1 MQNNKNYLNIRVFY
15 FKYIYCCIVFS
26 VKLFLKKFV
35 RIYVM
40 EGGGGLFRIGWYVIN
55 GVYNMYIVLS
65 KVVMGR
71 VYQYVML
78 VLLRVLL
85 CLNCFKFKGEISYMF
100 L

>member
-26 VKLFLKKFV
+26 VKIVFKEICKNLC
-35 RIYVM
+35 Y
-40 EGGGGLFRIGWYVIN
+40 GGGGLFRIGWYVIN

-71 VYQYVML
+71 VYQYVMV